1 MTDSLRSFSFDPPA
15 KGKLVDREGD
25 ITAAWLIWC
34 NNIATRVSRVTVA
47 TADVDPP
54 SIASGDTHQATVT
67 VPGVRA
73 GQFVQASFVPGDTG
87 VGVSAQCV
95 TDGQVVVT
103 FRNFTG
109 GAIDLPAGTIR
120 LRIDG
125 D

>member
-15 KGKLVDREGD
+15 KGKMVDRDGD
-25 ITAAWLIWC
+25 ITSAWLIWC
-34 NNIATRVSRVTVA
+34 NNIATRVGRVTVA

-54 SIASGDTHQATVT
+54 SIAGGGTQQATVA

-73 GQFVQASFVPGDTG
+73 GQFVQASFVPGDA
-87 VGVSAQCV
+87 GVSVTAQSV

-103 FRNFTG
+103 FHNLTG
-109 GAIDLPAGTIR
+109 GAIDPPAGTIR